1 MTATATPQGVSQALA
16 DHLATQRPEAISDRD
31 RHEARRAL
39 VNIVG
44 CALGGA
50 EHEAVEIAIAARGPF
65 GGAPTARALGRREGF
80 DPLLA
85 SLING
90 ISSHVHDFDDTTP
103 SNYIHPTSP
112 VASALFAYASA
123 NPVSGADFLHAF
135 ILGYEAVTRIGN
147 ATYPAHYQ
155 AGWHSTG
162 SIGVFGAA
170 AAIGRLMGL
179 TPEQMRHALGLA
191 ATQAAGIRDNFGA
204 MAKSLHPGRSAE
216 AGYMAALLAAKGFT
230 AGPTPLEG
238 PRGFAHV
245 TTGTSGTFDL
255 SLVTRD
261 LGRDPLLHENTYK
274 PFPCG
279 IVVHPTIDAC
289 LQLVAA
295 HGLTAEMIEAV
306 ELDVAPLVLDLCNQ
320 KDITVGLQG
329 KFSIYHA
336 AGIAL
341 ARHRAGREEF
351 SDETVNAADVKAM
364 RARVT
369 PRASDKVPED
379 GVHVTLR
386 LKDGRVL
393 TKELDA
399 SIGNIRR
406 PLSDD
411 QLAQKF
417 RDQAEVLTPPR
428 TEALIGALWSLD
440 SAADMATI
448 IDLATPE

>member
-1 MTATATPQGVSQALA
+1 MNTTPIPAGVSQALA
-16 DHLATQRPEAISDRD
+16 DHIVSHRAEALSGADL
-31 RHEARRAL
+31 HEARRAL

-50 EHEAVEIAIAARGPF
+50 EHPAIQITIDALGPF
-65 GGAPTARALGRREGF
+65 SGPGTARAIGRRDRF
-80 DPLLA
+80 DPLFA

-90 ISSHVHDFDDTTP
+90 LTSHVHDFDDTTP

-112 VASALFAYASA
+112 VASAMFAYASA
-123 NPVSGADFLHAF
+123 NPVSGRDFVHAF
-135 ILGYEAVTRIGN
+135 ILGYEVVTRIGN

-170 AAIGRLMGL
+170 AAIGRLIGL
-179 TPEQMRHALGLA
+179 SAEQMRHALGLA

-204 MAKSLHPGRSAE
+204 MAKSLHPGRSAQ

-230 AGPTPLEG
+230 SGPTPLEG

-245 TTGTSGTFDL
+245 TTGTSGKFDL
-255 SLVTRD
+255 SVITRD
-261 LGRDPLLHENTYK
+261 LGSNHLLHENTYK

-289 LQLVAA
+289 LQLVEE
-295 HGLTAEMIEAV
+295 HGLTPEMVAKV
-306 ELDVAPLVLDLCNQ
+306 DLDVAPLVLDLCNQ

-341 ARHRAGREEF
+341 ARHKAGRDEF
-351 SDETVNAADVKAM
+351 SDETVNAADVVAM

-369 PRASDKVPED
+369 PHASHDVPED
-379 GVHVTLR
+379 GVRVTLT
-386 LKDGRVL
+386 LNDGRKLV
-393 TKELDA
+393 KDLDA
-399 SIGNIRR
+399 SIGNIKK
-406 PLSDD
+406 PLSDAR
-411 QLAQKF
+411 LEAKF
-417 RDQAEVLTPPR
+417 RDQADVLSPAR
-428 TEALIGALWSLD
+428 VDGVLEALWTLD
-440 SAADMATI
+440 QVADVGQVVA
-448 IDLATPE
+448 LATPD

>member
-1 MTATATPQGVSQALA
+1 MTECVSQTLA
-16 DHLATQRPEAISDRD
+16 DHIAGHRAEDLSEAD

-50 EHEAVEIAIAARGPF
+50 EHEAVAITIDALGPF
-65 GGAPTARALGRREGF
+65 SGPGTAFALGRRERF
-80 DPLLA
+80 DPLFAAL
-85 SLING
+85 LNG

-112 VASALFAYASA
+112 VASALFAHASA
-123 NPVSGADFLHAF
+123 NPVSGRDFVHAF
-135 ILGYEAVTRIGN
+135 ILGYEVVTRIGN

-170 AAIGRLMGL
+170 AAVGRLIGL
-179 TPEQMRHALGLA
+179 DRTQMRHALGLA

-204 MAKSLHPGRSAE
+204 MAKSLHPGRSAQ

-245 TTGTSGTFDL
+245 TTGTSGRFDL
-255 SLVTRD
+255 SVITRG
-261 LGRDPLLHENTYK
+261 LGRDHLLHENTYK

-289 LQLVAA
+289 LQLVAE
-295 HGLTAEMIEAV
+295 HGLRPEQVVRAELE
-306 ELDVAPLVLDLCNQ
+306 VAPLVLDLCNQ
-320 KDITVGLQG
+320 KDISLGLQG

-336 AGIAL
+336 AGVAL
-341 ARHRAGREEF
+341 ARHRAGRGEF
-351 SDETVNAADVKAM
+351 TDETVNAPDVVAM
-364 RARVT
+364 RARVS
-369 PRASDKVPED
+369 PRASDRVPED
-379 GVHVTLR
+379 GVHVTLT
-386 LKDGRVL
+386 LSDGRVL
-393 TKELDA
+393 EKALDA

-406 PLSDD
+406 PLSDG
-411 QLAQKF
+411 QLEQKF
-417 RDQAEVLTPPR
+417 RDQAEVLAAAR
-428 TEALIGALWSLD
+428 AEALIAALW
-440 SAADMATI
+440 A
-448 IDLATPE
+448 IDTAPGMDGIVALATPA